1 MKTSRTP
8 LATLI
13 AACIPALVLGG
24 TANAESLYAVYQR
37 AQESDP
43 ALRAAAAARDAT
55 LEVKPQSRSGV
66 LPTLGLSGEATRNSY
81 DKRKPLPTD
90 INPTY
95 STNQTYR
102 LSLTQPLFRWDRW
115 VALGQADELVAQA
128 QASYTAAE
136 QELMVRV
143 AERYFAVLGAADA
156 LRLARIEKDSIGR
169 QLEQAQQRFEV
180 GLSAITDVQEA
191 QARYDTALAT
201 EIRAQDLLES
211 TREQLREITG
221 QPTDQIDPVRDAEF
235 KLVSP
240 EPQDQQTWVD
250 TALKQNPALAAAR
263 AGSEA
268 ARQQIQI
275 ARAGHYPTVDAIASY
290 SYLDSQLSGL
300 FVQER
305 NDGAVGVQLNVPL
318 YQGGYVNSKTR
329 EARARFDEAREQ
341 LDASQRALERQ
352 TRDAYRGVISGISEV
367 RAATQA
373 RTSSTTAL
381 EAAQTGYEVGTRTIV
396 DVLDAQRALSQAELN
411 LYKARYNYLLN
422 TLRIK
427 QAAGTL
433 APTDMEALS
442 KDWLEMPVTEKTSPT
457 TKK

>member
-1 MKTSRTP
+1 MKTLRTP

-13 AACIPALVLGG
+13 AALILNG
-24 TANAESLYAVYQR
+24 TAQAESLYAVYQR
-37 AQESDP
+37 AQEVDP

-55 LEVKPQSRSGV
+55 LEVKPQSRAGV
-66 LPTLGLSGEATRNSY
+66 LPTLGLSGEASRNSY
-81 DKRKPLPTD
+81 DRRNPTAGVS
-90 INPTY
+90 NPTY
-95 STNQTYR
+95 STNQTYS

-115 VALGQADELVAQA
+115 VALRQADDLVAQA
-128 QASYTAAE
+128 QATYTAAE
-136 QELMVRV
+136 QALMVRV
-143 AERYFAVLGAADA
+143 AESYFAVLGAEDA
-156 LRLARIEKDSIGR
+156 LRLARIEKESIGR

-191 QARYDTALAT
+191 QARHDTALAT

-211 TREQLREITG
+211 NREQLRQITG
-221 QPTDQIDPVRDAEF
+221 QLIDRLDPVRDSEF
-235 KLVSP
+235 KLVEP
-240 EPQDQQTWVD
+240 EPKDQQTWVD
-250 TALKQNPALAAAR
+250 TALKQNPGLAAAR

-275 ARAGHYPTVDAIASY
+275 ARAGHYPTADATVSY
-290 SYLDSQLSGL
+290 SYLDSNFAGFLP
-300 FVQER
+300 QER
-305 NDGAVGVQLNVPL
+305 NDGSVGVQLNVPL

-329 EARARFDEAREQ
+329 EARSRFDEAREN
-341 LDASQRALERQ
+341 LDASQRLLERE

-381 EAAQTGYEVGTRTIV
+381 EAARTGYEVGTRTIV
-396 DVLDAQRALSQAELN
+396 DVLDAQRALSLAELN
-411 LYKARYNYLLN
+411 LYKARYDYLLN

-433 APTDMEALS
+433 APADLEALS
-442 KDWLEMPVTEKTSPT
+442 TGWMQ
-457 TKK
+457 

>member
-1 MKTSRTP
+1 MKTSRSS

-13 AACIPALVLGG
+13 AALVLGG
-24 TANAESLYAVYQR
+24 TAHAESLYAVYQR
-37 AQESDP
+37 AQEYDP

-55 LEVKPQSRSGV
+55 LETKPQSRAGV
-66 LPTLGLSGEATRNSY
+66 LPTLGLGGDVSRNSY
-81 DKRKPLPTD
+81 DDRAAAAGTS
-90 INPTY
+90 NPTY
-95 STNQTYR
+95 STNQTYS
-102 LSLTQPLFRWDRW
+102 LNLTQPLFRWDRW
-115 VALGQADELVAQA
+115 VALGQADNLVAQA
-128 QASYTAAE
+128 QAEYTAAE

-143 AERYFAVLGAADA
+143 AERYFAVLAADDA
-156 LRLARIEKDSIGR
+156 LRLARAEKESIGR

-191 QARYDTALAT
+191 QARYDTTLAT

-211 TREQLREITG
+211 TREQMREITG
-221 QPTDQIDPVRDAEF
+221 QPADQLDVVRDSDF

-250 TALKQNPALAAAR
+250 TALKQNPGLAAAR

-275 ARAGHYPTVDAIASY
+275 ARAGHYPTVDANASY
-290 SYLDSQLSGL
+290 SYLDSNLSGIRTL
-300 FVQER
+300 ER

-318 YQGGYVNSKTR
+318 YQGGYVNSKAR
-329 EARARFDEAREQ
+329 EARYRFDEARER
-341 LDASQRALERQ
+341 LDASQRATERQ
-352 TRDAYRGVISGISEV
+352 TRDAYRGVISGMSEV

-396 DVLDAQRALSQAELN
+396 DVLDAQRALSLAELN
-411 LYKARYNYLLN
+411 LSQARYTYLLN

-433 APTDMEALS
+433 APTDLEALS
-442 KDWLEMPVTEKTSPT
+442 KDWL
-457 TKK
+457 KK

>member
-8 LATLI
+8 LAILI
-13 AACIPALVLGG
+13 AAFVLSG

-37 AQESDP
+37 AQEYDP
-43 ALRAAAAARDAT
+43 TLRAAAAARDAT
-55 LEVKPQSRSGV
+55 LEVKPQSRAGV
-66 LPTLGLSGEATRNSY
+66 LPTLGLGGDVSRDSY
-81 DKRKPLPTD
+81 DERKPAAGAS
-90 INPTY
+90 NPTY
-95 STNQTYR
+95 STNQTYS

-115 VALGQADELVAQA
+115 VTLGQADDLVAQA
-128 QASYTAAE
+128 QATYTAAE

-143 AERYFAVLGAADA
+143 AERYFAVLAADDA
-156 LRLARIEKDSIGR
+156 LRLARIEKESIGR

-191 QARYDTALAT
+191 QARYDNTLAT
-201 EIRAQDLLES
+201 EIRAQDLLDS

-221 QPTDQIDPVRDAEF
+221 QPVDKLDPVRDAEF
-235 KLVSP
+235 ALIAP

-250 TALKQNPALAAAR
+250 TALKQNPGLAAAR

-275 ARAGHYPTVDAIASY
+275 ARAGHYPTVDAVASY
-290 SYLDSQLSGL
+290 SYLDSNLSGIRTL
-300 FVQER
+300 ER
-305 NDGAVGVQLNVPL
+305 NDGSVGVQLNVPL

-341 LDASQRALERQ
+341 LDATQRELERQ
-352 TRDAYRGVISGISEV
+352 TRDAYRGVISGMSEV
-367 RAATQA
+367 RATAQA

-396 DVLDAQRALSQAELN
+396 DVLDAQRALSLAELN
-411 LYKARYNYLLN
+411 LYKARYAYLLN

-433 APTDMEALS
+433 APPDLEALS
-442 KDWLEMPVTEKTSPT
+442 TGWMGGMGSDPN
-457 TKK
+457 